1 MRNIFSSFSTCF
13 QANSPSSGTFTA
25 LGIYMLA
32 SLFFVVIGLIQF
44 SSVLHFHQCNQV
56 LQKKKK
62 KAQDEDMNGVNLKNQ
77 TESVFDN
84 ELISKDYGEFQFYNA
99 TGPSSEYN
107 IRKIDRAA
115 FYVTGLLFL
124 IFNAIYWLYFMS
136 FGTQ

>member
-1 MRNIFSSFSTCF
+1 MSSFSTKF

-25 LGIYMLA
+25 LGLYMLA

-44 SSVLHFHQCNQV
+44 SCVLHFHQCNSIRQR
-56 LQKKKK
+56 KKRKSRE
-62 KAQDEDMNGVNLKNQ
+62 EDMNGDTLMPR
-77 TESVFDN
+77 EDGSHP
-84 ELISKDYGEFQFYNA
+84 FYNA
-99 TGPSSEYN
+99 TGPSQYN

-124 IFNAIYWLYFMS
+124 IFNTLYWLYFMS